1 MVNGKLRCLGS
12 TQHLKHRHGN
22 GFEVNFKFRQPT
34 DEQLVSTWNIS
45 AGDGGRSG
53 RGRTPS
59 TSQTNPDALWVS
71 GRYKPDDLD
80 HTKFTLADIT
90 SIAHSLQHPECL
102 PLIAPCQ
109 SGATIHES
117 LQSEGHVSA
126 RIFLD
131 WWLTERYF
139 VRLEQYLQETF
150 PPMERILLLERNN
163 ALTCR
168 YRIQL
173 DISGT
178 KDENAH
184 TNALS
189 DIFAKL
195 EQAKESLSIQEYS
208 VGQTTLEQIFNHF
221 AGMQDNPEVAM
232 LNNNTTDTAVTTAVT
247 TMTSK

>member
-1 MVNGKLRCLGS
+1 LFIYFDYHLVVNGKLRCLGS

-22 GFEVNFKFRQPT
+22 GFEVNFKFKQPT
-34 DEQLVSTWNIS
+34 DEQLASTWNVS
-45 AGDGGRSG
+45 AGDG

-80 HTKFTLADIT
+80 HSKLTLVEIT
-90 SIAHSLQHPECL
+90 QIAHSLQHPECL
-102 PLIAPCQ
+102 ALIAPFQ
-109 SGATIHES
+109 SGTALHES
-117 LQSEGHVSA
+117 LQSEGHVTA
-126 RIFLD
+126 RVFLD

-139 VRLEQYLQETF
+139 ARLEEYLQETF
-150 PPMERILLLERNN
+150 PPVERILLLERNN

-173 DISGT
+173 DIAGT
-178 KDENAH
+178 KDTNVH

-189 DIFAKL
+189 EIFAKL
-195 EQAKESLSIQEYS
+195 ELAKDQLNIQEYS

-232 LNNNTTDTAVTTAVT
+232 MMNATGANN
-247 TMTSK
+247 